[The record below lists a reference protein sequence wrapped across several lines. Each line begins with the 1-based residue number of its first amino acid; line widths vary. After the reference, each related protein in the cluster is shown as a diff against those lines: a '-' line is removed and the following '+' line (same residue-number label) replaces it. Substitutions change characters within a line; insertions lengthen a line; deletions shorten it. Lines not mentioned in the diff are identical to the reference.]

1 VVVEFAQAG
10 ESLGGRCAIYSHG
23 TEAAFVAQTSALHLT
38 KPWLL
43 LDRRLVGLVGDDLR
57 VE

>member
-1 VVVEFAQAG
+1 
-10 ESLGGRCAIYSHG
+10 
-23 TEAAFVAQTSALHLT
+23 VAQTSALHVT

-43 LDRRLVGLVGDDLR
+43 LDRRLVDLVGDDLR

>member
-1 VVVEFAQAG
+1 MVFAQAG

-23 TEAAFVAQTSALHLT
+23 TEAAFVAQTSALHVT

-43 LDRRLVGLVGDDLR
+43 LDRRLVDLVGDDLR

>member
-1 VVVEFAQAG
+1 
-10 ESLGGRCAIYSHG
+10 
-23 TEAAFVAQTSALHLT
+23 LHLT